1 MDEASLDGVN
11 QYTLLDENG
20 EITVHEFDHESLGM
34 PRVTLQEIRGG
45 EGKENAAILKSVLK
59 NEASP
64 FLEVSVLNAGLGFF
78 AAGVSE
84 TIAAGIAK
92 AREVIASGQALAKL
106 VEMQELK

>member
-1 MDEASLDGVN
+1 MRARL
-11 QYTLLDENG
+11 
-20 EITVHEFDHESLGM
+20 
-34 PRVTLQEIRGG
+34 
-45 EGKENAAILKSVLK
+45 
-59 NEASP
+59 
-64 FLEVSVLNAGLGFF
+64 F

>member
-1 MDEASLDGVN
+1 MPVPRLCVNRSEPLASYGHD
-11 QYTLLDENG
+11 
-20 EITVHEFDHESLGM
+20 
-34 PRVTLQEIRGG
+34 
-45 EGKENAAILKSVLK
+45 AAILKSVLN